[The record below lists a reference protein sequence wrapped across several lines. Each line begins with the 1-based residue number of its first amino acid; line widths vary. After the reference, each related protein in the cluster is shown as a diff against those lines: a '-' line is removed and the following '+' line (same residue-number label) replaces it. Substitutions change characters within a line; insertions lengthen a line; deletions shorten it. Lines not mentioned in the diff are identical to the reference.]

1 MPVVRCLRK
10 MAGGVSV
17 VSAPVEFDI
26 TTAERLRA
34 ALLEATAGE
43 HPVVVAELTRTLF
56 CDASGLHILVRA
68 HKRAVSQVG
77 ELCQVVPA
85 DGAVARIIH
94 LTCLDHLMP
103 CCSSLGQGA
112 GPGARCGP
120 ARLGA
125 LAGLPIRANSPV

>member
-1 MPVVRCLRK
+1 MPVARCLRK

-17 VSAPVEFDI
+17 VSAPAEFDI

-43 HPVVVAELTRTLF
+43 HPVVVVDLTRTLF
-56 CDASGLHILVRA
+56 CGASGIHNLVRA
-68 HKRAVSQVG
+68 HKRAVSQGG
-77 ELCQVVPA
+77 ELRLVVPA

-103 CCSSLGQGA
+103 CCSSLEQDA
-112 GPGARCGP
+112 GPGARRGP

-125 LAGLPIRANSPV
+125 LAGLPVRAHSPV